1 MTRRE
6 WLAMIG
12 AAPLVSAAVPDNS
25 PLPPAAP
32 VSITRCASYD
42 EDVTAALAR
51 LFGQLGGLEGLVRN
65 KTVTLKVNMTGSP
78 GFRLNG
84 LAPALTHYVHPKV
97 LGATAYLMGRAGAR
111 RIRFAESPPDTTG
124 ALEEVML
131 DAGWNVRA
139 LQSAAPGVEFAN
151 TNFIGKNKTYAR
163 FPVAPRS
170 GTAYMY
176 AAYDLN
182 RAYDETD
189 VFVSVAKLKNHAT
202 CGVTLSLKNCFG
214 CLPASVYGDDAG
226 VDAPNENPRSGRMA
240 VGHEGRRQPSKSAP
254 QELHF
259 GAHLDPGYRVPR
271 IVADLAVARPIHL
284 AIIDGVQ
291 SVAGGEGPWVDGLRV
306 VRPGVMI
313 AGLNPVCT
321 DAVAVAA
328 MGYNPRAT
336 RGAAPFRTS
345 DNTLLLAEAHGVG
358 TADLQRIEVR
368 GLSIADALY
377 RYDK

>member
-1 MTRRE
+1 
-6 WLAMIG
+6 
-12 AAPLVSAAVPDNS
+12 
-25 PLPPAAP
+25 
-32 VSITRCASYD
+32 
-42 EDVTAALAR
+42 
-51 LFGQLGGLEGLVRN
+51 
-65 KTVTLKVNMTGSP
+65 
-78 GFRLNG
+78 
-84 LAPALTHYVHPKV
+84 
-97 LGATAYLMGRAGAR
+97 
-111 RIRFAESPPDTTG
+111 
-124 ALEEVML
+124 
-131 DAGWNVRA
+131 
-139 LQSAAPGVEFAN
+139 
-151 TNFIGKNKTYAR
+151 
-163 FPVAPRS
+163 
-170 GTAYMY
+170 
-176 AAYDLN
+176 
-182 RAYDETD
+182 
-189 VFVSVAKLKNHAT
+189 
-202 CGVTLSLKNCFG
+202 
-214 CLPASVYGDDAG
+214 
-226 VDAPNENPRSGRMA
+226 MA